1 MNKARLYDD
10 TLAYFVAGIKYKGQ
24 WYTENLATINDRKI
38 GPGTIIIDSESN
50 MRNIR
55 QAAISEDISNRS
67 IWRHLLADYLGMDP
81 ELPDI
86 ERIGFAELMLKT
98 YLHSFSKFRHI
109 IENFLRPCFSK
120 FFLIVCQMYKL
131 F

>member
-1 MNKARLYDD
+1 MNKAGTYDD
-10 TLAYFVAGIKYKGQ
+10 TLAYFVAGIKYKGD
-24 WYTENLATINDRKI
+24 WYTENLATINGRKI

-55 QAAISEDISNRS
+55 QAAISEGISNRS
-67 IWRHLLADYLGMDP
+67 KWRHLLADYLRLDDP

-86 ERIGFAELMLKT
+86 ERIEFSQLILETHFLK
-98 YLHSFSKFRHI
+98 
-109 IENFLRPCFSK
+109 
-120 FFLIVCQMYKL
+120 IVCQMFKL